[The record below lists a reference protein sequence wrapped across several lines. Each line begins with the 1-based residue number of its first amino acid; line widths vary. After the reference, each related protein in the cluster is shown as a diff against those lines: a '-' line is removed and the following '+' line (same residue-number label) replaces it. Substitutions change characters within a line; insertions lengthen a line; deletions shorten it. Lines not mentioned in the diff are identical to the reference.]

1 MKIFHAKHVCF
12 RKILLYLHS
21 NIKIMRETFLE
32 RKDNK
37 NSLLKK
43 TILFLCIEH
52 GEHSIS
58 ALSDA
63 IGASVPTVTKL
74 IGELIDE
81 GFMIDLGKSGTSG
94 GRRPSIYG
102 LNPEAG
108 YFVGV
113 DIRNTHAC
121 VAVTDFK
128 GGLITFRDDI
138 PFKMLANEESVHNIA
153 SSIREFISQ
162 ENIEW
167 NKIMGLGVSIPG
179 RVNPVTGYANNYSF
193 DEHRPISRILEEDLG
208 IHIVLENDSRAMTYG
223 EYLGGG
229 LKEKNMLYVNVS
241 WGLGIIADG
250 RLYYG
255 TSGFSGEFGH
265 FPLLDNGQICRC
277 GKLGCLETGASGS
290 ALVRMIGEKL
300 ADGRASSL
308 AAKYK
313 AEGKVNLKDIFEAIR
328 NEDTL
333 AIETVEKI
341 GTNLGKGLAGLI
353 NIFNP
358 QLVVIGGK
366 MAVAAGDYLMLPIR
380 TAIKRHVLNIANQ
393 DTSIKLTKL
402 RQKAAPI
409 GAALLVRSRI
419 LGML

>member
-1 MKIFHAKHVCF
+1 
-12 RKILLYLHS
+12 
-21 NIKIMRETFLE
+21 MRETFLE

-37 NSLLKK
+37 NTLIKK

-63 IGASVPTVTKL
+63 VGASVPTVTKL

-128 GGLITFRDDI
+128 GGLIAFKDDI
-138 PFKMLANEESVHNIA
+138 PFKMLANEESIHNIA
-153 SSIREFISQ
+153 SSIREFISR

-179 RVNPVTGYANNYSF
+179 RVNPVTGYSNNYSF
-193 DEHRPISRILEEDLG
+193 DDNRPISRILEEDMG

-229 LKEKNMLYVNVS
+229 LKEKNMLFVNVS
-241 WGLGIIADG
+241 WGLGMGIIADG

-265 FPLLDNGQICRC
+265 FPLLDNGQMCRC

-290 ALVRMIGEKL
+290 ALVRMISDNL
-300 ADGRASSL
+300 AAGGASSL
-308 AAKYK
+308 APKFK
-313 AEGKVNLKDIFEAIR
+313 AEGKVNLNDIFEAVR

-333 AIETVEKI
+333 AIETVEQI

-366 MAVAAGDYLMLPIR
+366 VAVAAGDYLMLPIR

>member
-1 MKIFHAKHVCF
+1 
-12 RKILLYLHS
+12 
-21 NIKIMRETFLE
+21 MRETFLDK
-32 RKDNK
+32 KDNK

-43 TILFLCIEH
+43 TILHLCIEH

-108 YFVGV
+108 YFVGM

-121 VAVTDFK
+121 IAVTDFK
-128 GGLITFRDDI
+128 GGLLAFRDSI
-138 PFKMLANEESVHNIA
+138 PFKMEANEESVHSIA
-153 SSIREFISQ
+153 SSIRQFLSQ
-162 ENIEW
+162 ENLEW

-179 RVNPVTGYANNYSF
+179 RVDPVTGYSNNYSF
-193 DEHRPISRILEEDLG
+193 DEKRSISRILEEDLG
-208 IHIVLENDSRAMTYG
+208 THIVLENDSRAMTYG

-241 WGLGIIADG
+241 WGLGMGIIADG

-265 FPLLDNGQICRC
+265 FPLLDNGQMCRC
-277 GKLGCLETGASGS
+277 GKVGCLETGASGS
-290 ALVRMIGEKL
+290 ALVRMICDKL
-300 ADGRASSL
+300 AAGRASVL
-308 AAKYK
+308 AGKYK
-313 AEGKVNLKDIFEAIR
+313 KEGKVNLNDIFDAVS

-333 AIETVEKI
+333 AIETVEKL

-366 MAVAAGDYLMLPIR
+366 VAVAAGDYLMLPIR

>member
-1 MKIFHAKHVCF
+1 
-12 RKILLYLHS
+12 
-21 NIKIMRETFLE
+21 MRDTFLE

-37 NSLLKK
+37 NTLLKK
-43 TILFLCIEH
+43 NILFLCIEH

-74 IGELIDE
+74 IGELMDE
-81 GFMIDLGKSGTSG
+81 GFMTDLGKSGTSG

-102 LNPEAG
+102 LNAEAG
-108 YFVGV
+108 YFVGI
-113 DIRNTHAC
+113 DMRNTHAC
-121 VAVTDFK
+121 IAVTDFK
-128 GGLITFRDDI
+128 GGLLAFKDDI
-138 PFKMLANEESVHNIA
+138 PFKMSANEQTVHDIA
-153 SSIREFISQ
+153 SLIREFISK
-162 ENIEW
+162 ENLEW

-179 RVNPVTGYANNYSF
+179 RVNPTTGYSNNY
-193 DEHRPISRILEEDLG
+193 DLENHRTITKILEEDLG
-208 IHIVLENDSRAMTYG
+208 IHVALENDSRAMTYG

-229 LKEKNMLYVNVS
+229 LKEKNMLFVNVS
-241 WGLGIIADG
+241 WGLGMGIIVDG

-265 FPLLDNGQICRC
+265 FPLLDNGQMCRC
-277 GKLGCLETGASGS
+277 GKIGCLETGASGS

-300 ADGRASSL
+300 SAGRASVL

-313 AEGKVNLKDIFEAIR
+313 AEGNVNLIDIFDAVR
-328 NEDTL
+328 SEDTL
-333 AIETVEKI
+333 AIETVEKL

-366 MAVAAGDYLMLPIR
+366 VATAAGDYLMLPIR

-402 RQKAAPI
+402 RQKAAPM

>member
-1 MKIFHAKHVCF
+1 
-12 RKILLYLHS
+12 
-21 NIKIMRETFLE
+21 MRETFLE

-37 NSLLKK
+37 NTLIKK

-63 IGASVPTVTKL
+63 VGASVPTVTKL

-128 GGLITFRDDI
+128 GGLIAFKDDI
-138 PFKMLANEESVHNIA
+138 PFKMVANEESIHNIA
-153 SSIREFISQ
+153 SSIREFISR

-179 RVNPVTGYANNYSF
+179 RVNPVTGYSNNYSF
-193 DEHRPISRILEEDLG
+193 DDNRPISRILEEDLG

-229 LKEKNMLYVNVS
+229 LKEKNMLFVNVS
-241 WGLGIIADG
+241 WGLGMGIIADG

-265 FPLLDNGQICRC
+265 FPLLDNGQMCRC

-290 ALVRMIGEKL
+290 ALVRMITDNL
-300 ADGRASSL
+300 AAGGASSL
-308 AAKYK
+308 APKFK
-313 AEGKVNLKDIFEAIR
+313 AEGKVNLNDIFEAVR

-333 AIETVEKI
+333 AIETVEQI

-366 MAVAAGDYLMLPIR
+366 VAVAAGDYLMLPIR

>member
-1 MKIFHAKHVCF
+1 
-12 RKILLYLHS
+12 
-21 NIKIMRETFLE
+21 MRETFLE

-37 NSLLKK
+37 NTLIKK

-63 IGASVPTVTKL
+63 VGASVPTVTKL

-128 GGLITFRDDI
+128 GGLIAFKDDI
-138 PFKMLANEESVHNIA
+138 PFKMLANEESIHNIA
-153 SSIREFISQ
+153 SSIREFISR

-179 RVNPVTGYANNYSF
+179 RVNPVTGYSNNYSF
-193 DEHRPISRILEEDLG
+193 DDNRPISRILEEDLG

-229 LKEKNMLYVNVS
+229 LKEKNMLFVNVS
-241 WGLGIIADG
+241 WGLGMGIIADG

-265 FPLLDNGQICRC
+265 FPLLDNGQMCRC

-290 ALVRMIGEKL
+290 ALVRMITDNLTAG
-300 ADGRASSL
+300 GASSL
-308 AAKYK
+308 APKFK
-313 AEGKVNLKDIFEAIR
+313 AEGKVNLNDIFEAVR

-333 AIETVEKI
+333 AIETVEQI

-366 MAVAAGDYLMLPIR
+366 VAVAAGDYLMLPIR

>member
-1 MKIFHAKHVCF
+1 
-12 RKILLYLHS
+12 
-21 NIKIMRETFLE
+21 MRETFLE

-37 NSLLKK
+37 NTLLKK
-43 TILFLCIEH
+43 SILFLCIEH

-74 IGELIDE
+74 IGELMDE
-81 GFMIDLGKSGTSG
+81 GFMTDLGKSGTSG

-113 DIRNTHAC
+113 DLRNTHAC
-121 VAVTDFK
+121 IAVTDFK
-128 GGLITFRDDI
+128 GGLLAFKDDI
-138 PFKMLANEESVHNIA
+138 AFKMSATEEAVHDIA
-153 SSIREFISQ
+153 ALIREFVSR

-179 RVNPVTGYANNYSF
+179 RVNPLTGYSNNYLF
-193 DEHRPISRILEEDLG
+193 DEHRTITRILEEDLG
-208 IHIVLENDSRAMTYG
+208 IHVVLENDSRAMTYG

-241 WGLGIIADG
+241 WGLGMGIIVDG

-265 FPLLDNGQICRC
+265 FPLLDNGQMCRC
-277 GKLGCLETGASGS
+277 GKVGCLETGASGS

-300 ADGRASSL
+300 SAGRASVL

-313 AEGKVNLKDIFEAIR
+313 AEGKVNLTDIFDAVR
-328 NEDTL
+328 SEDTL
-333 AIETVEKI
+333 AIETVEKL

-366 MAVAAGDYLMLPIR
+366 VAVAAGDYLMLPIR
-380 TAIKRHVLNIANQ
+380 TTIKRHVLNIANQ
-393 DTSIKLTKL
+393 DTTIKLTKL
-402 RQKAAPI
+402 RQKAAPM